1 MTPWQILHASKA
13 SRAAPGYPAH
23 HGHGVAVHYS
33 TDAAA
38 PDGSRSFCMS
48 TDKLTMQELN
58 SRLASYLQ
66 QVQCLEASNQKL
78 ECQILQ
84 ELDRKCPGDLEEL
97 DGYLKMVSLLQE
109 QITESL
115 SVQGQLKLQLLT
127 AELHAFNLKVRCEN
141 EQENRGRVEAELN
154 NLRLQDEELM
164 THKLPELQNLLK
176 GQTQQMM
183 ELQIQHQQNVQGLLA
198 QASRGVAVEMQLGQ
212 SADLKLQLNDRR
224 HTSVT
229 LFDHNLDESCFN
241 NQVPTLTFDSP
252 AVSEVATVGLKQLR
266 ATAASLE
273 EELMLL
279 QAQNMQLESYGQQQM
294 ESSALQLEFLQQR
307 ADSLC
312 SDLDSALQAAAQQAA
327 NHQDLL
333 DVKSRLEIEIQNYR
347 RLLDGRGCQWVS
359 KPADMSFCAPSNTA
373 AFRRKLIQDKT
384 VSFQEGNLNMGADQI
399 QSYIDTVQQT
409 PLFYPLP
416 ETVTTVGSIRV
427 QNNSPLTS
435 INTSKLIGYQSENK
449 SENQRTGALSDKT
462 EMESMM
468 INRFSS
474 LVEDKVH
481 AINLETIE
489 VGFKEGTNT
498 NTEITETVTGA
509 DVKQESHFITQ
520 TTVTDPS
527 TQTLAEV
534 VIQTETAELD
544 CTEGYVHDSNQDPA
558 QVVSLTLD
566 TQAEVVSDDNNR
578 EEVEIKVEGTSLV
591 HGLDK
596 SLSLCDKSK
605 SKQNDVKE
613 DAVVGFGL
621 LTASSC
627 STNSDDILVRE
638 SKTASAETLRKS
650 MTINRWSSLLEDKV
664 HSVDPVLLNQS
675 IVGIQI
681 SQGVEERSNLSL
693 KLETQAE
700 VVKDAGEVA
709 VRAFEVSGSE
719 GVQDEVSCEVTL
731 MDDKNR
737 EEVEVEVEG
746 TSLLHGLDQSLSSCD
761 ESNSKQKDV
770 TEDADVGS
778 GLLSASSCSANS
790 DDILVRENKTASA
803 EALRKSLTIN
813 RWSSLL
819 EGNVHSTDPDL
830 LDKLTVGIQI
840 SQDVEERSIMSLK
853 LETQAEVVKD
863 EGKVAV
869 TAFEVSGSE
878 GVQAE
883 VSCEVTL
890 MDDKNREEIEV
901 ESTSLVHGLGQSLSL
916 CDESDNKQKDVKED
930 ADVGSGLPTT
940 SSCSTNS
947 SDILVRESK
956 TASAEALRK
965 SMTINRWSSLLEGNV
980 HSTDPDLLNKSIVG
994 AQNSQGVKERS
1005 VVSLKL
1011 ETQAEV
1017 VKDAGQVDVRAFEVS
1032 GSEGVQAEVSCEVT
1046 LMDDKN
1052 REEVEVEVEGTS
1064 LVLGLDQSLSLC
1076 DESNSKQKDMKED
1089 TDEGSDLATATSCNA
1104 NSDDILVK
1112 ESKTA
1117 NAEALR
1123 KSMTIN
1129 RWSSLLEGNVHST
1142 DPDLLDKSIV
1152 GTQISQGVEERSVVS
1167 LKLETQAE
1175 VVKDAGQVDVRAFE
1189 VSGSEGVQAEVS
1201 CEVTLMDDK
1210 NREEVEV
1217 EVEGTS
1223 LVLGLDQSLS
1233 LCDESNSKQKDM
1245 KEDTDEGSDLA
1256 TATSC
1261 NANSDD
1267 ILVKESKTASAEA
1280 LRKSMTINRWS
1291 SLLEGNVHS
1300 TDPDLLDKSIVGT
1313 QISQGVEERSVVSLK
1328 LETQAE
1334 VVKDAGQVDVRAFEV
1349 SGSEGVQAEVSCE
1362 VTLMDDKNREEVEVE
1377 VEGTSLVLGLDQS
1390 LSLCDESNSKQ
1401 KDMKEDADVGSG
1413 LPAATSCSA
1422 NSDDILVREGK
1433 TASAEALRKS
1443 MTINRW
1449 SSLLEGNVH
1458 STDPDLLNKS
1468 IVGTQISQGVEE
1480 RSVVSL
1486 KLETQA
1492 EVVRD
1497 TGEVAVTAFEV
1508 SGSEGVQSEVS
1519 CEVTL
1524 MDDKSREEVE
1534 IKVEGTSLVHGLD
1547 QSLSLCDESNS
1558 KQNDVKEDAD
1568 VGSSLLTASSCSTNN
1583 DDILVREGITASA
1596 ETLRK
1601 TMTINRWSS
1610 LLEDKVHS
1618 VDPDLPKKTM
1628 VGTQISQ
1635 GVEERSNLSLKLET
1649 QAEVVKDEDKVAITA
1664 FEVSGSEGV
1673 QGEVSCEVTL
1683 MDDKN
1688 REEIEVEV
1696 ESTSLVH
1703 GLDKNLSFCNVS
1715 NSKQNNIKED
1725 ADAGPGLL
1733 IASACISDRND
1744 NLNTKSINASA
1755 ETLRKS
1761 ITVNRWSSLLEPKV
1775 HSIDPDLLSKSIV
1788 GTQISQGVEE
1798 RSVVMSSKT
1807 EINTTIGITSSLPNT
1822 QPVGSAGVQDEPESF
1837 FLKQTTMEVKATE
1850 TAQIDCTED
1859 YVHAKNENPAQV
1871 VSLKLET
1878 QAGVVRDAGE
1888 VVVTTFEATG
1898 SEGVQGEVSCEVTL
1912 MDDENREEVEVEG
1925 TSLVRGLDQ
1934 SFSLCDESN
1943 SKQNEVKEDVD
1954 VGFSLPTASSCKA
1967 NSDDIL
1973 VRESTTVQ
1981 STEIM
1986 KEAELEVNRE
1996 EVVTGFHVT
2005 NGVKLASLT
2014 DCGVILSSCDDEEP
2028 LSTTVPVA
2036 CPIETEV
2043 CPIDPK
2049 MNLSQND
2056 PETCLSKVEAKVCL
2070 SLTGEEEDDKVCLN
2084 LTEASVCVRP
2094 VEKYILS
2101 TKEESQYISSS
2112 RGQALLDTDR
2122 NRKVTTSVKNGSSLH
2137 FESFDGSSVGSLETR
2152 HGSEDQTETPNMDS
2166 KEREQIS
2173 SECLVDSKA
2182 DDSFGNVPAPGGTS
2196 FRDAEGKMSGMDCS
2210 RGGMAARFDD
2220 TTANSA
2226 GTVSGDTDAVTT
2238 SEIQGEIRLD
2248 SEEWMVQG
2256 GNRGRSR
2263 LPRKESEESSPVAT
2277 LPATSQPGTGRFGKK
2292 GSGEWI
2298 VYGGSIGRKSS
2309 LDGNGSLPNTG
2320 SEDSPS
2326 VATQPA
2332 TKTSRKGRFG
2342 STGSGEWRVYGGSTG
2357 SLSSGSGSER
2367 VRVSTSSCK
2376 IITTP
2381 GNQMGSGNRVSS
2393 AGSVLR
2399 RSNSQG
2405 SAEKLSS
2412 SGSGGKLSSSSGNHM
2427 ISSSGKFSTGSGE
2440 SKPVYSS
2447 ASGHKSSV
2455 GSGGQ
2460 PGRGKTTTRH
2470 RTHSPAERRSVSGG
2484 SGGWL
2489 SSSSAGG
2496 NRISSTGSGSKLSGS
2511 GSIERINSRGGG
2523 RGMSSPRLGR
2533 ANSAGGRVIT
2543 SSNGPVR
2550 STGSGA
2556 GNNHERISVCKMAA
2570 LSMSA
2575 AGRERS
2581 QERQRQAQR
2590 SAKQEAS
2597 ASPLIQRWLTSTDE
2611 VPLAEPDGLDDIIHP

>member
-1 MTPWQILHASKA
+1 
-13 SRAAPGYPAH
+13 
-23 HGHGVAVHYS
+23 
-33 TDAAA
+33 
-38 PDGSRSFCMS
+38 
-48 TDKLTMQELN
+48 
-58 SRLASYLQ
+58 
-66 QVQCLEASNQKL
+66 
-78 ECQILQ
+78 
-84 ELDRKCPGDLEEL
+84 
-97 DGYLKMVSLLQE
+97 
-109 QITESL
+109 
-115 SVQGQLKLQLLT
+115 
-127 AELHAFNLKVRCEN
+127 
-141 EQENRGRVEAELN
+141 
-154 NLRLQDEELM
+154 
-164 THKLPELQNLLK
+164 
-176 GQTQQMM
+176 
-183 ELQIQHQQNVQGLLA
+183 
-198 QASRGVAVEMQLGQ
+198 
-212 SADLKLQLNDRR
+212 
-224 HTSVT
+224 
-229 LFDHNLDESCFN
+229 
-241 NQVPTLTFDSP
+241 
-252 AVSEVATVGLKQLR
+252 
-266 ATAASLE
+266 
-273 EELMLL
+273 
-279 QAQNMQLESYGQQQM
+279 
-294 ESSALQLEFLQQR
+294 
-307 ADSLC
+307 
-312 SDLDSALQAAAQQAA
+312 
-327 NHQDLL
+327 
-333 DVKSRLEIEIQNYR
+333 
-347 RLLDGRGCQWVS
+347 
-359 KPADMSFCAPSNTA
+359 MSFCAPSNTA

-474 LVEDKVH
+474 LVEDKVQ

-527 TQTLAEV
+527 SQTLAEV

-578 EEVEIKVEGTSLV
+578 EEVEVKVEGTSLV

-681 SQGVEERSNLSL
+681 SQDVEERSNLSL

-700 VVKDAGEVA
+700 VVKDACEVA

-719 GVQDEVSCEVTL
+719 GVQDGVSCEVTL
-731 MDDKNR
+731 MDEKNR

-746 TSLLHGLDQSLSSCD
+746 TSLLHGLDQSLSLCD

-890 MDDKNREEIEV
+890 MDDKNREE
-901 ESTSLVHGLGQSLSL
+901 
-916 CDESDNKQKDVKED
+916 
-930 ADVGSGLPTT
+930 
-940 SSCSTNS
+940 
-947 SDILVRESK
+947 
-956 TASAEALRK
+956 
-965 SMTINRWSSLLEGNV
+965 
-980 HSTDPDLLNKSIVG
+980 
-994 AQNSQGVKERS
+994 
-1005 VVSLKL
+1005 
-1011 ETQAEV
+1011 
-1017 VKDAGQVDVRAFEVS
+1017 
-1032 GSEGVQAEVSCEVT
+1032 
-1046 LMDDKN
+1046 
-1052 REEVEVEVEGTS
+1052 VEVEVEGTS

-1089 TDEGSDLATATSCNA
+1089 A
-1104 NSDDILVK
+1104 
-1112 ESKTA
+1112 
-1117 NAEALR
+1117 
-1123 KSMTIN
+1123 
-1129 RWSSLLEGNVHST
+1129 
-1142 DPDLLDKSIV
+1142 
-1152 GTQISQGVEERSVVS
+1152 
-1167 LKLETQAE
+1167 
-1175 VVKDAGQVDVRAFE
+1175 
-1189 VSGSEGVQAEVS
+1189 
-1201 CEVTLMDDK
+1201 
-1210 NREEVEV
+1210 
-1217 EVEGTS
+1217 
-1223 LVLGLDQSLS
+1223 
-1233 LCDESNSKQKDM
+1233 
-1245 KEDTDEGSDLA
+1245 DEGSDLA

-1334 VVKDAGQVDVRAFEV
+1334 VIKDAGQVDVRAFEVSGSEGVQAEVSCEVTLMDDKNREEVEVEVEGTSLVLGLDQSLSLCDESNSKQKDMKEDADEGSDLATATSCNANSDDILVKESKTASAEALRKSMTINRWSSLLEGNVLSTDPDLLDKLIVGTQISQGVEERSVVSLKLETQAEVVKDAGQVDVRAFEV

-1390 LSLCDESNSKQ
+1390 SSLCDESNSKQ

-1610 LLEDKVHS
+1610 LLEDKVHL

-1703 GLDKNLSFCNVS
+1703 GLDKNLSFCDVS

-1733 IASACISDRND
+1733 IASPCISDRND

-1775 HSIDPDLLSKSIV
+1775 HSIDPLPTIDLLNKSIV

-1888 VVVTTFEATG
+1888 VVVTTFEVTG

-1912 MDDENREEVEVEG
+1912 MDDENREEVEVEVEG

-1943 SKQNEVKEDVD
+1943 SKQNKVKEDVD
-1954 VGFSLPTASSCKA
+1954 VGFSLPTASPCKA

-1981 STEIM
+1981 SKEIM

-2166 KEREQIS
+2166 KERGQIS

-2226 GTVSGDTDAVTT
+2226 GTVGGDTDAVTT

-2256 GNRGRSR
+2256 GNRGRSK
-2263 LPRKESEESSPVAT
+2263 LPRKESEESLPVAT

-2326 VATQPA
+2326 VATQLA

-2427 ISSSGKFSTGSGE
+2427 ISISGKFSTGSGE

-2611 VPLAEPDGLDDIIHP
+2611 VPLAEPDGLDDIIQP